1 MALPK
6 WIEPKITVGNILT
19 IFVLLGGILA
29 AAQSYG
35 AMGQKVEETV
45 AKIEAVTKSDLPALR
60 EADVELGGLITAQGR
75 IIDTDRL
82 TTRETLAELK
92 TDVGYIRRYVE
103 EERRGARP

>member
-35 AMGQKVEETV
+35 AMGEKVDQVVLKE
-45 AKIEAVTKSDLPALR
+45 IPAMR
-60 EADVELGGLITAQGR
+60 QVDTELGKLIAEQAVQ
-75 IIDTDRL
+75 IINDRL

-103 EERRGARP
+103 EERRGGRQ